1 MKKLLFVLLG
11 VLTLCNVSFASFP
24 VSQEQTQQTTTIN
37 ETISDGDESFW
48 TKMTTKPKKIDF
60 ISLAVGFLFGI
71 IGIAA
76 VYILTKDENKLR
88 SAIYGWGTLVLLL
101 LSSNIKVEENN
112 F

>member
-37 ETISDGDESFW
+37 ETISDGDESLW
-48 TKMTTKPKKIDF
+48 AKMTTKPSKVDF
-60 ISLAVGFLFGI
+60 VGFAVGFVFGL
-71 IGIAA
+71 IGVGA
-76 VYILTKDENKLR
+76 VYLLSKDKKKRR
-88 SAIYGWGTLVLLL
+88 SAFYGWGAFVLLVLGGL
-101 LSSNIKVEENN
+101 IEVEENN